1 MLMKCLKITVL
12 VLVIV
17 ALVGVLFFG
26 KDLKSY
32 IHSSAT
38 SVRHVVK
45 EAVPI
50 EFELKRAHDLLEDI
64 IPEMHA
70 NVRLIA
76 EEEVE
81 IAALNGEIEQGRVS
95 LTEERQRI
103 ENMRNVLSTPK
114 TSYIFSGHQ
123 CSRNEITEEL
133 AGRFDRFKEAEMI
146 LTSKEHLLT
155 NREKAL
161 QASLQLLEKTRA
173 QKRLLEDKISAM
185 EGQCRLVR
193 AAAVGSRLNIDNS
206 KLAQT
211 EKLIQEIKKRLDVA
225 ERVLSHET
233 RFIQPLPVQSITEQD
248 LLTQIDEHFC
258 ERNEK
263 DTAPL
268 DGAPLVHSVDRAQ
281 ISPDS

>member
-32 IHSSAT
+32 IHSSAR
-38 SVRHVVK
+38 SVQHVVK
-45 EAVPI
+45 DAIPI
-50 EFELKRAHDLLEDI
+50 EFELRRAHDLLEEI

-81 IAALNGEIEQGRVS
+81 IAALNSEIEQAQVS
-95 LTEERQRI
+95 LAEERRRI

-114 TSYIFSGHQ
+114 TSYSFSGHHY
-123 CSRNEITEEL
+123 SRTEITEEL

-146 LTSKEHLLT
+146 FASKERLLT

-173 QKRLLEDKISAM
+173 QKRLLEDRISAM

-211 EKLIQEIKKRLDVA
+211 EKLIQQIKKRLDVA
-225 ERVLSHET
+225 ERVLAHET
-233 RFIQPLPVQSITEQD
+233 RFIEPLPVPTVTEQD

-258 ERNEK
+258 EHPEK
-263 DTAPL
+263 DTGAL
-268 DGAPLVHSVDRAQ
+268 DGAPMARSVDRAQ